1 MSEAALS
8 ILTVRTF
15 GWVVRLSPPAKHYV
29 STIVKYLSDMEEI
42 YDKAALKENIER
54 IENMTVSE
62 IRKGLPEG
70 YAFMIYGDSY
80 WAILKRD
87 EIKTDNL

>member
-1 MSEAALS
+1 MTL
-8 ILTVRTF
+8 
-15 GWVVRLSPPAKHYV
+15 LSPARHCA
-29 STIVKYLSDMEEI
+29 SITEKYLNDMEEI
-42 YDKAALKENIER
+42 YDKSALKENLER

-62 IRKGLPEG
+62 IRKGLSEG

-80 WAILKRD
+80 WAVLKRD

>member
-1 MSEAALS
+1 
-8 ILTVRTF
+8 
-15 GWVVRLSPPAKHYV
+15 
-29 STIVKYLSDMEEI
+29 MEEI